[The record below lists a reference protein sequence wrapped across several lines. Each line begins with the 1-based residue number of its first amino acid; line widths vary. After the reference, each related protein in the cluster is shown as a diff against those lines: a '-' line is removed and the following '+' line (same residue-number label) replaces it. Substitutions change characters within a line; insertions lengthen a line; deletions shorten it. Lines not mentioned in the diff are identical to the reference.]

1 MSKDY
6 VINGKKVIGWYTRGG
21 ARIPMFEDTPKRS
34 EKAKN
39 TKYELEQLKADYEH
53 KQDKFEY
60 YKFNA
65 PDDEDRIKYKKLRD
79 EAYDKYVKA
88 QRQYDEQSISQNET
102 LKNWERRKGQQS
114 RYLKNKEKDNS
125 DFENKYLKAHK
136 EPSIENSKEYEN
148 FSKEYASKYSDKER
162 TKMFDKSQES
172 RRREIEGDNLNDKF
186 KNKTPKQKAR
196 EIDKANGKKDYSSMT
211 RKELAEAIVDDQ
223 IKRGIVKKESRE
235 LQINARLKGIG
246 SAKPMSK
253 QDLLGY
259 FKSKK

>member
-1 MSKDY
+1 MSKNIEG
-6 VINGKKVIGWYTRGG
+6 VWRTVRGR
-21 ARIPMFEDTPKRS
+21 RIFIE
-34 EKAKN
+34 
-39 TKYELEQLKADYEH
+39 
-53 KQDKFEY
+53 
-60 YKFNA
+60 
-65 PDDEDRIKYKKLRD
+65 
-79 EAYDKYVKA
+79 
-88 QRQYDEQSISQNET
+88 
-102 LKNWERRKGQQS
+102 KGQDLGTAMEKSGKFKKASTVQEKS
-114 RYLKNKEKDNS
+114 RVNKNKDIYKNIKEQDDA

-136 EPSIENSKEYEN
+136 EPSVENSKEYEN
-148 FSKEYASKYSDKER
+148 FSKEYASKYGDKER

>member
-1 MSKDY
+1 MSKDIQG
-6 VINGKKVIGWYTRGG
+6 VWRTVRGR
-21 ARIPMFEDTPKRS
+21 RIFIE
-34 EKAKN
+34 
-39 TKYELEQLKADYEH
+39 
-53 KQDKFEY
+53 
-60 YKFNA
+60 
-65 PDDEDRIKYKKLRD
+65 
-79 EAYDKYVKA
+79 
-88 QRQYDEQSISQNET
+88 
-102 LKNWERRKGQQS
+102 KGQDLGTAMEKSGKFKKTSTAQEKS
-114 RYLKNKEKDNS
+114 RVNKNKDIYKNIKEQDDA

-136 EPSIENSKEYEN
+136 EPSIENSKEYES
-148 FSKEYASKYSDKER
+148 FSKEYASKYGDKER